1 MTTPADVGRPFTVE
15 DLEAMPDDG
24 CRYELVDG
32 AMLVSPAPGWAHQE
46 ALGRLYILL
55 RMACPANL
63 CVILA
68 PFSVRQD
75 QFNEVQPDLLV
86 GRLGD
91 MTEKNLPRP
100 PVLAIEIISPTSR
113 LGDASLKKAF
123 YARLGVRSYWLVDP
137 VKPALTAFELRGTDY
152 AEIAYVAGDEGWQA
166 VEPFAVAIT
175 PAELIRGV

>member
-86 GRLGD
+86 ARLGD

-100 PVLAIEIISPTSR
+100 PVLAIEI
-113 LGDASLKKAF
+113 F
-123 YARLGVRSYWLVDP
+123 
-137 VKPALTAFELRGTDY
+137 
-152 AEIAYVAGDEGWQA
+152 
-166 VEPFAVAIT
+166 
-175 PAELIRGV
+175 

>member
-113 LGDASLKKAF
+113 LG
-123 YARLGVRSYWLVDP
+123 VRSYWLVDP